1 MLTVVLAILKW
12 IGITILMLFG
22 ILIFLLCLILFVPIR
37 YNADGFYNADYRVR
51 ARISWLL
58 HLVSFSLDYEKDQPF
73 RMKLRILGIP
83 VFDNLKK
90 KDRNSKKTK
99 RHNNPAKEKSTPEVI
114 TASME
119 EKAGSVTDVSEQQAD
134 KAQNEAGKAD
144 EAVPA
149 AEDAS
154 NDDEADAL
162 GIIAKIKLLFSKVIE
177 GFKNIKYTIHRM
189 CDTIKGIKSNVT
201 YYVELFKRDSTKAA
215 LAACKKQLLRIYH
228 NLKPKKFQVKL
239 HIGMEDPAAL
249 GDILG
254 VWGML
259 YPIHQGNID
268 ICPDFD
274 QAVLEGEFY
283 CKGRVT
289 VYIYIW
295 TVIIILFDKDIRR
308 LRKCLVRKG
317 N

>member
-37 YNADGFYNADYRVR
+37 YNADGFYNADYSFR
-51 ARISWLL
+51 ARISWFL
-58 HLVSFSLDYEKDQPF
+58 HLMSFSLDYGKDQPF
-73 RMKLRILGIP
+73 HMKLRILGIP
-83 VFDNLKK
+83 IFDNLKK
-90 KDRNSKKTK
+90 KDKNSQKMKG
-99 RHNNPAKEKSTPEVI
+99 HNNPVEGKSTPEII
-114 TASME
+114 TASTE
-119 EKAGSVTDVSEQQAD
+119 EKAVSVTAVSEQQTD
-134 KAQNEAGKAD
+134 KTQNEVREAD
-144 EAVPA
+144 EAVP
-149 AEDAS
+149 DADDNS
-154 NDDEADAL
+154 NVDEADKL

-177 GFKNIKYTIHRM
+177 SFKNIKYTIHRM
-189 CDTIKGIKSNVT
+189 CDTIKGIKNNVT

-215 LAACKKQLLRIYH
+215 LAACKKQLLRIYY
-228 NLKPKKFQVKL
+228 NLKPKKFQVNL
-239 HIGMEDPAAL
+239 HIGMEDPATM
-249 GDILG
+249 GDLLG

-259 YPIHQGNID
+259 YPIHQGHID

-283 CKGRVT
+283 CKGRIT

-295 TVIIILFDKDIRR
+295 TVMIIIFDKDIRR

-317 N
+317 K